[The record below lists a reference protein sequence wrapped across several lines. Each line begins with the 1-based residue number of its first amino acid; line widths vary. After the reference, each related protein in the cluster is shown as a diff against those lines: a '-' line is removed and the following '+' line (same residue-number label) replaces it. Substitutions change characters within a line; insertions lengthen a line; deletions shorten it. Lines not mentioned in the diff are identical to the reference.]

1 MPIMT
6 LASIVKR
13 FVPNRLSHKL
23 ILSLTVL
30 IVVAEG
36 IAGYLSQKSHEEQIL
51 EAMINGGDQL
61 SRSISSATWHAMLED
76 HRESAYQI
84 MQSIAQQEGID
95 RIRIFNKE
103 GRVMFSTI
111 TDDQLQVDKRAEACY
126 LCHASNQPLVRVD
139 VPSRARVVWGRDGH
153 RKLALITPIY
163 NEPSCSEA
171 ECHAHPRSTT
181 VLGVLD
187 VSLDLTRVDANLA
200 EVQNSIFLTTAIHVV
215 LVGVLIVVFTRKFV
229 DRPIQELIAGT
240 RSVSE
245 MRLEEPIRVHT
256 GGEMGELAH
265 SFDIMRERLR
275 VALGEINAFTQ
286 TLETKVE
293 QRTDELKAAQKRLL
307 QSDRLASL
315 GQLSASV
322 AHEINNPLSGVL
334 NLSML
339 LQRIVGEQGIP
350 PHRVEEVRRYLT
362 QISDETGRVGHIVAD
377 LLAFSRRSAPRR
389 VDADLKNLIGLMMSI
404 IGHKLKL
411 MNVRI
416 DLDLVE
422 EVPPVLCDPTQ
433 IQQVLINLVMNA
445 AEASQGKPDG
455 RIVIRSSLD
464 RERGRVVLCVD
475 DNGDGIPAENL
486 DKIFDPFF
494 TTKGEGK
501 GVGLGLA
508 VVYGIVEAHGGEIQ
522 VRSTVGIGTTITVSL
537 PASQDVH
544 PSVPEVPAD
553 ERA

>member
-1 MPIMT
+1 MNIGTTRKIQPDDIKLQAAIDVAGVMFVVIGADQNVA
-6 LASIVKR
+6 LINKR
-13 FVPNRLSHKL
+13 GCE
-23 ILSLTVL
+23 IL
-30 IVVAEG
+30 
-36 IAGYLSQKSHEEQIL
+36 GYKKEEIL
-51 EAMINGGDQL
+51 GRNWFDIC
-61 SRSISSATWHAMLED
+61 IP
-76 HRESAYQI
+76 
-84 MQSIAQQEGID
+84 D
-95 RIRIFNKE
+95 RIRDGMRAIWEMLTAQEIEPLEYFENPILTKDGSERIILWRNAVLRDDNGSIFGTLSSGE
-103 GRVMFSTI
+103 DI
-111 TDDQLQVDKRAEACY
+111 TDQKNLDYQM
-126 LCHASNQPLVRVD
+126 
-139 VPSRARVVWGRDGH
+139 
-153 RKLALITPIY
+153 RKLSMAVEQSPTAILVTDNSGVVEY
-163 NEPSCSEA
+163 VNPSFTHLTGYEA
-171 ECHAHPRSTT
+171 E
-181 VLGVLD
+181 
-187 VSLDLTRVDANLA
+187 
-200 EVQNSIFLTTAIHVV
+200 EV
-215 LVGVLIVVFTRKFV
+215 
-229 DRPIQELIAGT
+229 
-240 RSVSE
+240 
-245 MRLEEPIRVHT
+245 T
-256 GGEMGELAH
+256 GGECPILFSKEMPDDICRDIWKNITNGDTWRGEFLNRKKSGE
-265 SFDIMRERLR
+265 SFWAGISIAPIKGYDGRITHHVTFMRDITDLKLLEEERHR
-275 VALGEINAFTQ
+275 Q
-286 TLETKVE
+286 TEKMAVVG
-293 QRTDELKAAQKRLL
+293 
-307 QSDRLASL
+307 RLAA
-315 GQLSASV
+315 GV